1 MVAHLSL
8 KDALIIVVSFAKS
21 LNQSLKELKGGD
33 RDRRLRAVFP
43 IEAYH
48 IIFDA
53 LVLAHGYET
62 TVDFVNKCIDLAAEE
77 TSQGSDFSRLPI
89 PKKED
94 CAAAAAAAALE
105 FPQVKVWR
113 S

>member
-33 RDRRLRAVFP
+33 CDRRLREVFP
-43 IEAYH
+43 IEAYR

-53 LVLAHGYET
+53 LMLAHGYET

-77 TSQGSDFSRLPI
+77 TCQGSDFKRLPI
-89 PKKED
+89 FKQNED
-94 CAAAAAAAALE
+94 FAAAAAA
-105 FPQVKVWR
+105 
-113 S
+113 